1 MSRNVDLIETTLS
14 HEICKMTGRRPVQSR
29 SSSGPC
35 QSTTTAHSESTAP
48 RSRPV
53 HAVNNTLF
61 TARLGPATPVTHR
74 AVMRVLLAQPPGRT
88 HPPGRTQQQRRGRA
102 CAAARTNKVTA
113 SREFVQRLV
122 DQHPPTQSL
131 MQRLFPSMLLS
142 LLRKPVTE
150 EDAAAGA
157 PPGGPNWP
165 LFWRVASSE
174 NHHLAGLIWDEA
186 TRYQLRMCAT
196 RPPHCAAASALACC
210 PTAAPALTRLRRGRC
225 G

>member
-14 HEICKMTGRRPVQSR
+14 REICKMTGRRPVQVKPTSLPQHNHSTLR
-29 SSSGPC
+29 EYGATVSTSSCC
-35 QSTTTAHSESTAP
+35 QQHLVHCPT
-48 RSRPV
+48 RPG
-53 HAVNNTLF
+53 HAYAV
-61 TARLGPATPVTHR
+61 AVSHR
-74 AVMRVLLAQPPGRT
+74 AVMRVLLAQ
-88 HPPGRTQQQRRGRA
+88 PPGRTQQQRRGRA

-186 TRYQLRMCAT
+186 TRYQLRMCA
-196 RPPHCAAASALACC
+196 P
-210 PTAAPALTRLRRGRC
+210 APRIVPLLLR
-225 G
+225 